1 MVRGRFFLP
10 LALQAEGVGMG
21 RVGTG
26 GRLVR
31 LRQGLQTPGALPHS
45 FHLLEIVLWIVL
57 RNSETVLRVSSSGL

>member
-10 LALQAEGVGMG
+10 LALQAEGVGM
-21 RVGTG
+21 G